1 MKATEVS
8 PNIVQLTRFGLV
20 NAYLVKEDDGFTLVD
35 TMIRGSGK
43 KLIAAVADRGG
54 EIKRIAPT
62 HAHDDHIG
70 ALAELAKALPDAE
83 IVVGKRDGRFIH
95 GDKSLDPGEPKG
107 KLVPAKSAP
116 GVKFD
121 REVVEGDQIGSLRIY
136 TAPGHSPGQIA
147 MFDERDGV
155 LISADSFSTV
165 GGVATTAG
173 PYWRFPLPG
182 FVTWNRGLALETAI
196 KLRGLD
202 PEWLAPGHG
211 KPVRKPGLAMD
222 TAIAK
227 RA

>member
-1 MKATEVS
+1 MKTTTIS
-8 PNIVQLTRFGLV
+8 PNVTQLTRFGLV
-20 NAYLVKEDDGFTLVD
+20 NAYLVEEDDGFTLVD
-35 TMIRGSGK
+35 TMVRGSGK
-43 KLIAAVADRGG
+43 KLVAAAADLGAT
-54 EIKRIAPT
+54 IVRITAT

-70 ALAELAKALPDAE
+70 ALAELTKLLPDAE
-83 IVVGKRDGRFIH
+83 VVVGKRDGRFIH
-95 GDKSLDPGEPKG
+95 GDKTLDPGEPKG
-107 KLVPAKSAP
+107 RLVRATPAP

-121 REVVEGDQIGSLRIY
+121 REVIEGDQIGSLRIH

-147 MFDERDGV
+147 MFDERDSV

-182 FVTWNRGLALETAI
+182 FVTWNRELALESAV

-202 PEWLAPGHG
+202 PDWLAPGHG
-211 KPVRKPGLAMD
+211 KPVPKPGSAMD
-222 TAIAK
+222 VAIAK